1 MKTTVLIGKLAEV
14 SKELEAAKRPDLND
28 PESYFEDAIGYLTL
42 QRQQLEL
49 MAALIV
55 QTYQTKDYHAPIVHD
70 LQSRVKDLN
79 RIIQGHHDKLA
90 NLDALGSKIY
100 PQYESQ

>member
-1 MKTTVLIGKLAEV
+1 MKTTVLIGKLSEV
-14 SKELEAAKRPDLND
+14 SKELEAAKRPNLDD
-28 PESYFEDAIGYLTL
+28 PENYFEDSIGYLTL

-55 QTYQTKDYHAPIVHD
+55 QTYRTKDYHAPTVQD

-79 RIIQGHHDKLA
+79 RIIQGHHDTIDQ
-90 NLDALGSKIY
+90 LDALKGSGQY
-100 PQYESQ
+100 PE